1 MERYFLGNNSGYGFY
16 NCYDNELKSLDKVAL
31 LKGGPGTGKS
41 SMLKKIAA
49 QSRKRGMDY
58 ELWYC
63 SGDPQSLDGVYIKDV
78 NAAVVDATSPHA
90 SNVEIPVVKDVIF
103 DLANGLDRTKLLEKQ
118 AEIKK
123 LLIYKKSKFMR
134 AYQHLKCALCHFGN
148 IIETETKSMDE
159 RGIRAYCASCLQ
171 RLGVYDCASSTRKLF
186 SHAICPSGESAY
198 YDHLRKVKIVLVEGS
213 ATAKRVFFDEAE
225 KLCKGATFL
234 LKPLDPK
241 VIEGACFNDIAMV
254 EDAGHLTG
262 QVNEHINLYVFEKEC
277 DTDVVK
283 EEENLQVM
291 QEAFAVDCLNKAREA
306 HLALEKTFIDAMD
319 FSNHENIC
327 EKIIKFVFD

>member
-16 NCYDNELKSLDKVAL
+16 NCYDDELKHIERVAL

-41 SMLKKIAA
+41 SMLKRIAA
-49 QSRKRGMDY
+49 QARKMGMDY

-103 DLANGLDRTKLLEKQ
+103 DLANGLNRTKLLERQ
-118 AEIKK
+118 DEIKK
-123 LLIYKKSKFMR
+123 LLICKKSKFMR
-134 AYQHLKCALCHFGN
+134 TYQHLKCALCHFDN
-148 IIETETKSMDE
+148 VIEIETKCIDG

-171 RLGVYDCASSTRKLF
+171 RLGVYDCLSSTRKLF

-198 YDHLRKVKIVLVEGS
+198 YDHLRGVKIVLVEGS
-213 ATAKRVFFDEAE
+213 AAAKKIFFDEVE
-225 KLCKGATFL
+225 KLCKVATFL

-241 VIEGACFNDIAMV
+241 VIEGACFNGIAMV

-262 QVNEHINLYVFEKEC
+262 QVNEHINLSVFEKEW
-277 DTDVVK
+277 DADAVR
-283 EEENLQVM
+283 EEENSQMLH
-291 QEAFAVDCLNKAREA
+291 EAFAVDCLNKAREV
-306 HLALEKTFIDAMD
+306 HLSLEKIFIDAMD
-319 FSNHENIC
+319 FSNHENIY
-327 EKIIKFVFD
+327 EGITEFIFN